1 MKTLKLSLVIA
12 AITALA
18 APLAHADTYPASVM
32 GNWSVTGNMSV
43 GTLSITSQGEA
54 TKSKCPAIGGTIYG
68 TTIQGFYCPGSG
80 RIHFVRKLTNN
91 TTIQAYT
98 AQLSDAGTVLRMGG
112 THTSVDVF
120 FGGNLGEYN
129 FQARK

>member
-1 MKTLKLSLVIA
+1 MKKLNLA
-12 AITALA
+12 LCLATITAFA
-18 APLAHADTYPASVM
+18 APLAHADTWPESVE
-32 GNWSVTGNMSV
+32 GSWAVTANRTN
-43 GTLSITSQGEA
+43 GTLNITSQGA
-54 TKSKCPAIGGTIYG
+54 PSTGRCPAIGGTIYG
-68 TTIQGFYCPGSG
+68 DAIQGFYCPGSG